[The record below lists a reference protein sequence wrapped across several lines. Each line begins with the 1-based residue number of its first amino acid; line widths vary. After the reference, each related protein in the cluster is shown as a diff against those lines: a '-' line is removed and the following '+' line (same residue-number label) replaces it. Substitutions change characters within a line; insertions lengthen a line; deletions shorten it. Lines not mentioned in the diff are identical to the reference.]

1 MAATLTRCVVPGPRD
16 AACAYAGRLFSGRPI
31 LGGGERDQLFWA
43 SSRCARARAGGSL
56 ALRGR
61 VVGHH
66 RQNRCLATR
75 NALRAGHGAGAFLVA
90 QSAPNSPSAG
100 AQQRCRALC
109 ARSRVGERRLGAHC
123 PGCAWRGRQRARRAR
138 ERALGICPRQFEVS
152 RHPSQL
158 RVAASAHF

>member
-16 AACAYAGRLFSGRPI
+16 AACAYAGRLFSGRPNF
-31 LGGGERDQLFWA
+31 GGGERDQLFWA

-75 NALRAGHGAGAFLVA
+75 NALRAGHGAGAFLA
-90 QSAPNSPSAG
+90 K
-100 AQQRCRALC
+100 RAKFP
-109 ARSRVGERRLGAHC
+109 LGGRAAALPRAVRPK
-123 PGCAWRGRQRARRAR
+123 PGGRAT
-138 ERALGICPRQFEVS
+138 LGCSLPGM
-152 RHPSQL
+152 
-158 RVAASAHF
+158 RVAGPSESSQST